1 MLLLLL
7 FFFPKVFPN
16 LFLLPL
22 CFLRS
27 AAIIHQTR
35 LGHTE
40 SRNFHRR
47 DDQQQQQ
54 HRGRSSCL
62 IGRLWLRG
70 TWRSRKEK
78 KKKIS
83 GTRGGVQK
91 KFFSFFFLNFI
102 IRIYT
107 QRESEQPK
115 KRIQCGALAPTGS
128 LWLLSSHPLTHT
140 HTHTGEKQMGVCVCV
155 WR

>member
-1 MLLLLL
+1 LLLLLL

-78 KKKIS
+78 KKKNIRDTGRRS
-83 GTRGGVQK
+83 EKV
-91 KFFSFFFLNFI
+91 FFFFLSKF
-102 IRIYT
+102 YY
-107 QRESEQPK
+107 
-115 KRIQCGALAPTGS
+115 
-128 LWLLSSHPLTHT
+128 
-140 HTHTGEKQMGVCVCV
+140 
-155 WR
+155 